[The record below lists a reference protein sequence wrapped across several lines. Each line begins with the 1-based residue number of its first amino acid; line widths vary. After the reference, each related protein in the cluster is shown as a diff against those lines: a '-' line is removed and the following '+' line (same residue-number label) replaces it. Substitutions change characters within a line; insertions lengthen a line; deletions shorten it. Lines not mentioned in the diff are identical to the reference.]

1 MTQEIPLV
9 AEYVFPGLVLSHEEL
24 DFGTVHPNA
33 PKVLE
38 LTLTNPTT
46 ADVDWKIKEE
56 GERAGEEEPE
66 VFTVHPTAGHIAGR
80 GLGQPQKQKIQ
91 VTCAP
96 RGGMICEKR
105 LLFTTRKGKDN
116 AVALRGEGG
125 WGEVLESELA
135 LTLY

>member
-1 MTQEIPLV
+1 M
-9 AEYVFPGLVLSHEEL
+9 LSHEEL

-46 ADVDWKIKEE
+46 ADVDWKIKE

-66 VFTVHPTAGHIAGR
+66 VFTVHPTAGFIAGR

-96 RGGMICEKR
+96 RGGMLCESSGCSSR
-105 LLFTTRKGKDN
+105 RARARTTPWRC
-116 AVALRGEGG
+116 AARGAGARC
-125 WGEVLESELA
+125 WSPSWRSR
-135 LTLY
+135 